1 MSFEFGSYFIC
12 GNRRVTLMQRVNAVT
27 DQHKNLFNNRLVEN
41 VSTFHS
47 IDCHH
52 SRQMF
57 SPRLHRRH
65 LSVVSFFYRLFRMN
79 SLLLRALNFFLLQS
93 KYPNAFSIFSPS
105 ALIFYVCVLKH
116 MKASIVLRK
125 SNRLKKIFS
134 GIFLNECGFH
144 QVMGNKGKKFLW
156 KPSFCTIAYRFPAWW
171 NCWNYVEQNA
181 TELRLFF
188 SFLHLFQNL
197 PEFHFIFYFE
207 WNEVKKLS
215 NIKIYSPKRAHIHF
229 HRIENIHQL

>member
-1 MSFEFGSYFIC
+1 
-12 GNRRVTLMQRVNAVT
+12 MQRVNAVT

-156 KPSFCTIAYRFPAWW
+156 KPAFCTIAHRFS
-171 NCWNYVEQNA
+171 CLM
-181 TELRLFF
+181 ELLKLRGANVVMQLNWGSFSAFCTFF
-188 SFLHLFQNL
+188 KTNS
-197 PEFHFIFYFE
+197 E
-207 WNEVKKLS
+207 WKWVQKLS
-215 NIKIYSPKRAHIHF
+215 KIKVWSQKEHIHF
-229 HRIENIHQL
+229 HQTEQWVYQM